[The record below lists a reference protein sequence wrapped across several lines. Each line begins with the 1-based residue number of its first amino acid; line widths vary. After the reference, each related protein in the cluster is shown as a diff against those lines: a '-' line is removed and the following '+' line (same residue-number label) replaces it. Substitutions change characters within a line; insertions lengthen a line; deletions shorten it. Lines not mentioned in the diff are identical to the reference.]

1 MALSDCAG
9 IVLAATPAYYDL
21 YGYGPDEVV
30 GSSFALIFPNHQRA
44 AAEAQYQDVFR
55 AELPPPMLH
64 SVVTSK
70 SGEER
75 VVEVR
80 LSFIDDD
87 GQRVAMLSIL
97 RDVTA
102 EVTARRAAALAERE
116 LRAVL
121 FSLSHDIKSPLSV
134 IKGHAQVLR
143 RHVARRAAAP
153 PTERLVESLVEIE
166 SSALRV
172 AGLLDEL
179 VELAGLPEGTTPPLH
194 ASSIDL
200 VELVRDAVS
209 RQGRLAER
217 HQFVLDFEFE
227 SLSGVWDGPRLM
239 RVLENLLSN
248 AVKYSPAGGVIT
260 VGLRRQAAAQT
271 DTSTVPTPASGQG
284 SPGVH
289 LWVEDDGIG
298 IEAGDLPHVFDRFY
312 RGVNVPDAVVGSGI
326 GLTSVQHIVQQHG
339 GTISITSSADRG
351 TRANVWLP
359 VCQDKEVDPRT

>member
-1 MALSDCAG
+1 MARYLLVELRQEGIIEEVPGISTESGDSWLRQVWDHSPDAMALSDCAG
-9 IVLAATPAYYDL
+9 IVLAANPAYYDL

-30 GSSFALIFPNHQRA
+30 GSSFALIFPKQQRA
-44 AAEAQYQDVFR
+44 AAEAQYQDMFR
-55 AELPPPMLH
+55 AALPPPMLH

-80 LSFIDDD
+80 VSFIDDD

-102 EVTARRAAALAERE
+102 EVTARRAAALAEGK

-200 VELVRDAVS
+200 VELVRDAGEPPGAS
-209 RQGRLAER
+209 RRAASVCSRL
-217 HQFVLDFEFE
+217 
-227 SLSGVWDGPRLM
+227 
-239 RVLENLLSN
+239 
-248 AVKYSPAGGVIT
+248 
-260 VGLRRQAAAQT
+260 
-271 DTSTVPTPASGQG
+271 
-284 SPGVH
+284 
-289 LWVEDDGIG
+289 
-298 IEAGDLPHVFDRFY
+298 
-312 RGVNVPDAVVGSGI
+312 
-326 GLTSVQHIVQQHG
+326 
-339 GTISITSSADRG
+339 
-351 TRANVWLP
+351 
-359 VCQDKEVDPRT
+359 